1 MKKKKIY
8 AVVDLETTG
17 GKASM
22 EKVIE
27 VAIVLFDGE
36 NILDKWESLVHPERT
51 IPSSIT
57 RITGINDEMVV
68 DAPKFY
74 EVAKK
79 IVEMT
84 EGAIFVAHNVR
95 FDYLFLREEFQR
107 LGFTFS
113 RKQLCTV
120 RLSRMAFPGLRSYGL
135 SNLIRHFKIPIKN
148 RHRAMGDTLATV
160 DVLRRIL
167 TNDSNIE
174 SVQDLINL
182 GVKESR
188 LPKNI
193 DIETLHAL
201 PEECGVYFFH
211 DMDGDVAYIG
221 KSSNIKKRVAQH
233 FAKASSK
240 ASKLQRHVDDISFEL
255 TGSELIALLYES
267 QLIKE
272 MKPYIN
278 RAQRNTQFPFMIHS
292 FLDAHGYLTFSIA
305 RNNIKNRKQFNM
317 ISEYTSQGSA
327 KGFLARVR
335 EEFELCATL
344 CDLDSR
350 RPCFNFHIH
359 QCQGACKQEE
369 PAEEY
374 NERASEAIEKLST
387 VFEDDF
393 FILDKGRNKE
403 ELSVILIQDKVCKGF
418 GYIDK
423 DYSGSYIETL
433 LDCIKPYPAY
443 PETTRIIRRF
453 LKKNKGLKIVKLDKR
468 YQEEVF

>member
-1 MKKKKIY
+1 MKKQKIY

-27 VAIVLFDGE
+27 VAIVRFDGDK
-36 NILDKWESLVHPERT
+36 ILEKWESLIHPERS
-51 IPSSIT
+51 IPAMIT
-57 RITGINDEMVV
+57 KITGINDEMVV
-68 DAPKFY
+68 DAPKFF

-135 SNLIRHFKIPIKN
+135 SNLIRHFRIPIKN

-160 DVLRRIL
+160 DVLRRVL
-167 TNDSNIE
+167 SNNNNTETIE
-174 SVQDLINL
+174 DLINL

-193 DIETLHAL
+193 EIETLHAL
-201 PEECGVYFFH
+201 PEACGVYFFH

-233 FAKASSK
+233 FSKASSK
-240 ASKLQRHVDDISFEL
+240 ASKLQRHVDDISYEL

-278 RAQRNTQFPFMIHS
+278 RAQRNTQFPYMIYS
-292 FLDAHGYLTFSIA
+292 FLDAQGYITFNIA
-305 RNNIKNRKQFNM
+305 KNNVKNRKQFNM
-317 ISEYTSQGSA
+317 ISEYSSQGSA
-327 KGFLARVR
+327 KGFLGRVR
-335 EEFELCATL
+335 EAFELCATL
-344 CDLDSR
+344 CDLDSN

-359 QCQGACKQEE
+359 QCRGACKNDE
-369 PAEEY
+369 PLDEY
-374 NERASEAIEKLST
+374 NERATEAIEKLST
-387 VFEDDF
+387 VFEKDF
-393 FILDKGRNKE
+393 FILDEGRTPD
-403 ELSVILIQDKVCKGF
+403 ELSVILVKDKVCKGF

-423 DYSGSYIETL
+423 NYAGSYVDTL

-453 LKKNKGLKIVKLDKR
+453 LKKNGKLKIVELDKR
-468 YQEEVF
+468 YSEENF